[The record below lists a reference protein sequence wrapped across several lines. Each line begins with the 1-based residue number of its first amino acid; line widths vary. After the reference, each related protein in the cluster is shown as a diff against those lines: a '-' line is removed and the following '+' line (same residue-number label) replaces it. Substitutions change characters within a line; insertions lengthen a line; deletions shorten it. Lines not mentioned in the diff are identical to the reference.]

1 MYLFLSILQFTPYLP
16 TENKF
21 DVESNPGL
29 GKVELNYIRDH
40 KVQKNLSLLLFIFWG
55 QYHGSGNGEE
65 L

>member
-21 DVESNPGL
+21 NVESNPGL

-40 KVQKNLSLLLFIFWG
+40 KVQKNLSLLLFIF
-55 QYHGSGNGEE
+55 
-65 L
+65 